1 MIEASVKTN
10 PSEDEF
16 LEVWFTCSSITRD
29 VTYSLSIR
37 RAGRHCQCPS
47 IIISS
52 RNVAW
57 SVRPADPTDTN
68 VPLFGKNRKTDAT
81 HNGDGLIRVHWY
93 FNNNEFVVHCCPVTS
108 PSATFAGIHLADDR
122 ARHVPCPSNRPPS
135 FSTPASLQYK
145 KLKKMSIKHVSFAW
159 ERMERRIPSN
169 QRIIYIYIFL
179 SSCLWKG
186 REKDVNE
193 RYPLSTWHAR
203 TVMKLE

>member
-57 SVRPADPTDTN
+57 SVRPPDPTDTN

-108 PSATFAGIHLADDR
+108 PSATFTGIHLADDR

-159 ERMERRIPSN
+159 ERMERRILSN
-169 QRIIYIYIFL
+169 QRIIFFCRVVFGKEGRRMWTRGIHFQRG
-179 SSCLWKG
+179 SS
-186 REKDVNE
+186 
-193 RYPLSTWHAR
+193 AR